1 LIASGEDGVTYAPL
15 SQYEIVV
22 LTGDRYGA
30 GTNSNVTMQLYGEK
44 GDTGRLPLNNS
55 YHFCLLKKF
64 RKLIFFIYLL
74 VLIISNVIREMFS
87 NMNVEILA
95 NWLNYQLNMKIR

>member
-1 LIASGEDGVTYAPL
+1 MTYAPL

-55 YHFCLLKKF
+55 YHFYLSKKF
-64 RKLIFFIYLL
+64 RKLIFFFLF
-74 VLIISNVIREMFS
+74 ISVDNFERNSRDVFKHECGDLGKLTKLSIEHDNS
-87 NMNVEILA
+87 
-95 NWLNYQLNMKIR
+95 